1 MNEITFLLE
10 MELAHPNCRQVV
22 EWSPTVCQL
31 VSTNNCA
38 IITLK
43 RLVSQSTYL
52 SGTPAT
58 YACNWYLQ

>member
-1 MNEITFLLE
+1 
-10 MELAHPNCRQVV
+10 MELAHTNRRPVV
-22 EWSPTVCQL
+22 DWLPTGCQL

-43 RLVSQSTYL
+43 RLVSQSKYL